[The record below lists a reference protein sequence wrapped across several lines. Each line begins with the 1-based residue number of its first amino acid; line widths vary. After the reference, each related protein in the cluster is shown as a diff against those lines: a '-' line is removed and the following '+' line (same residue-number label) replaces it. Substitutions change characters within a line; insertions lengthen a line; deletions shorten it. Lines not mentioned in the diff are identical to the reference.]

1 MTVNELLDTMTKPY
15 RNSLWEIFIDDE
27 KLECI
32 DDPEFLESEV
42 DHWYIGNRIEGYN
55 FCSNLYIFTRQ
66 FAIAEIQRRNI

>member
-1 MTVNELLDTMTKPY
+1 MTVNELLNTMTKPY

-42 DHWYIGNRIEGYN
+42 DQWYIDN
-55 FCSNLYIFTRQ
+55 SKLYIFTRQ
-66 FAIAEIQRRNI
+66 FVIKEIQKRNI

>member
-15 RNSLWEIFIDDE
+15 RESLWNIFIDDE

-66 FAIAEIQRRNI
+66 FVIKEIQTRNI

>member
-15 RNSLWEIFIDDE
+15 RESLCDVLIDNE

-42 DHWYIGNRIEGYN
+42 DHWYVDN
-55 FCSNLYIFTRQ
+55 SKLYIFTRQ
-66 FAIAEIQRRNI
+66 FVINEIQKRNI